1 MGQGFALLAFLL
13 VATAVASS
21 MLLATWIFRVKA
33 RSATPLKRQT
43 YECGEAPSGVTWV
56 RFHARY
62 YLIALFFVLFD
73 IEAAFLIPWGV
84 AVRELGKGGLAAIIS
99 FAAVLMLGWV
109 WALKKGA
116 LEWQ

>member
-1 MGQGFALLAFLL
+1 MALLAFLL
-13 VATAVASS
+13 VSAAVALS
-21 MLLATWIFRVKA
+21 MLAAAWALRVRA
-33 RSATPLKRQT
+33 RKSTPLKRQT
-43 YECGEAPSGVTWV
+43 YECGETATGLTWV

-73 IEAAFLIPWGV
+73 VEAAFLIPWGTT
-84 AVRELGKGGLAAIIS
+84 VRELGRDGLAAVLS
-99 FAAVLMLGWV
+99 FVLVLMLGWV